1 MLISFLHGDNMG
13 KALIF
18 YLVANN
24 ILYIELLMGSETAHI
39 HHVGAVLLSNYTAV
53 V

>member
-24 ILYIELLMGSETAHI
+24 ILYIEQLMGSETAHI
-39 HHVGAVLLSNYTAV
+39 HHV
-53 V
+53 

>member
-13 KALIF
+13 KVLIF

-24 ILYIELLMGSETAHI
+24 ILYIL
-39 HHVGAVLLSNYTAV
+39 NY
-53 V
+53 